1 MIDFELA
8 KFAIDENKSR
18 GRLYKETYD
27 DSKYRSVFGRDR
39 DRIINSSAF
48 RRLQYKTQVFVNH
61 SGDHYRTRL
70 THSLE
75 VAQIARWIA
84 GGLMV
89 NKDLAEIVSLAHDL
103 GHPPFGHA
111 GEDALH
117 EKMKDFGGFYHN
129 SHTLKLITKIET
141 RFIEFEGLNL
151 SWEML
156 EGVVK
161 HNGPLESLTADE
173 CLARFSQH
181 SGAHVLGNTLRS
193 GSSKTSLSTS
203 PQRDSKQSFNNR
215 GVCEYISSYNKKH
228 DLDLKRFSSI
238 EAQISAIA
246 DDIAYNN
253 HDIEDGLRA
262 QLFEIEDLFSLPVIG
277 KIYQEILQKYSD
289 LRKETIAGEAKKLL
303 TLAMVVDVIE
313 NSQKNIKENKINSE
327 EDVRNF
333 GKTLICF
340 SEKMEKAHQQIKKFL
355 MQNMYR
361 HKLVNEMTDNARK
374 IVSALFDFY
383 FTDIKNLPPQHFEA
397 AQKISTKKELAIL
410 ISDYIAGMT
419 DRFAIKE
426 FEEKIV
432 SY

>member
-8 KFAIDENKSR
+8 KFAVDETKSR
-18 GRLYKETYD
+18 GRLHHEVYD
-27 DSKYRSVFGRDR
+27 DSKFRSVFGRDR

-61 SGDHYRTRL
+61 EGDHYRTRL

-84 GGLMV
+84 GALKV

-103 GHPPFGHA
+103 GHTPFGHA

-117 EKMKDFGGFYHN
+117 DKMKDFGGFSHN
-129 SHTLKLITKIET
+129 AHTLKIITKLET

-161 HNGPLESLTADE
+161 HNGPVLTPHAYI
-173 CLARFSQH
+173 AR
-181 SGAHVLGNTLRS
+181 
-193 GSSKTSLSTS
+193 
-203 PQRDSKQSFNNR
+203 
-215 GVCEYISSYNKKH
+215 YNKEY
-228 DLDLKRFSSI
+228 DLDLKNFPSL
-238 EAQISAIA
+238 EAQISAIS

-262 QLFEIEDLFSLPVIG
+262 ALFEIEELFSLPVIG
-277 KIYQEILQKYSD
+277 KIYQEILAKYPKIKREM
-289 LRKETIAGEAKKLL
+289 LVGEAKKRM
-303 TLAMVVDVIE
+303 TLAMVTDVIAQT
-313 NSQKNIKENKINSE
+313 QKNLSDNKI
-327 EDVRNF
+327 D
-333 GKTLICF
+333 
-340 SEKMEKAHQQIKKFL
+340 SEKSIREAGKLLVNFPPEMESAHQALKKFL

-361 HKLVNEMTDNARK
+361 HSTVNRMTASAKK
-374 IVSALFDFY
+374 IVSGLFDFY
-383 FTDIKNLPPQHFEA
+383 MNSPICLPDKHAEIAVNL
-397 AQKISTKKELAIL
+397 SDKKDLAIL

-419 DRFAIKE
+419 DRYAIKE
-426 FEEKIV
+426 FEELL
-432 SY
+432 

>member
-1 MIDFELA
+1 MTNFELA
-8 KFAIDENKSR
+8 SFAVDEEKSR
-18 GRLYKETYD
+18 GRLCQENYD

-39 DRIINSSAF
+39 VRIINSSAF

-61 SGDHYRTRL
+61 IGDHYRTRL

-84 GGLMV
+84 GALKV
-89 NKDLAEIVSLAHDL
+89 NKDLAEIVSLAHDM

-117 EKMKDFGGFYHN
+117 EKMKGFGGFYHN
-129 SHTLKLITKIET
+129 SHTLKLITKIEN

-161 HNGPLESLTADE
+161 HNGPVLENEIS
-173 CLARFSQH
+173 
-181 SGAHVLGNTLRS
+181 
-193 GSSKTSLSTS
+193 
-203 PQRDSKQSFNNR
+203 
-215 GVCEYISSYNKKH
+215 EYILEYNLRH
-228 DLDLKRFSSI
+228 DLDLKKFSSI
-238 EAQISAIA
+238 EAQISAIS

-262 QLFEIEDLFSLPVIG
+262 NLFSFDDLIEVPLVG
-277 KIYQEILQKYSD
+277 KIYADILSKHKN
-289 LRKETIAGEAKKLL
+289 LRREVIIGEAKKLI

-313 NSQKNIKENKINSE
+313 NTQKNLEKNNIQSE

-333 GKTLICF
+333 GATIVSF
-340 SEKMEKAHQQIKKFL
+340 SKQMESDHQKIKEFL
-355 MQNMYR
+355 MENMYR
-361 HKLVNEMTDNARK
+361 HKLVNSMTEDAKK
-374 IVSALFDFY
+374 IVGSLFDFY
-383 FTDIKNLPPQHFEA
+383 MNDPKKLPKEYFENSE
-397 AQKISTKKELAIL
+397 KISTKKQLAIL
-410 ISDYIAGMT
+410 VSDYIAGMT

-426 FEEKIV
+426 FDEKIK
-432 SY
+432 S